1 MQDAT
6 LNELANL
13 NKKIDKI
20 SEQIDFYFKKY
31 FAAKAE
37 EERKYFLESMST
49 EELAMF
55 CKASDIL
62 RKQDDLRE
70 TFKSF

>member
-1 MQDAT
+1 MNS
-6 LNELANL
+6 L
-13 NKKIDKI
+13 
-20 SEQIDFYFKKY
+20 DFYCKKY
-31 FAAKAE
+31 FATKAE

-62 RKQDDLRE
+62 RKQDELRGN
-70 TFKSF
+70 FQVNYCRKNSGLIQIYSLKLGG